1 MGGLNQR
8 RVCLLLTQITNVKLR
23 REGREGKREDGTG
36 DNAANRAVPYNAI
49 SRMMI

>member
-23 REGREGKREDGTG
+23 REGREGKKDEGQGTIQQIG
-36 DNAANRAVPYNAI
+36 LFHITLYLG
-49 SRMMI
+49 